1 MPTFLSTRSKHHA
14 LVRGSVVWV
23 LGCTDLVKCHNL
35 VDAVG
40 LSVRQ
45 DMVCNGTAVPCHVW
59 AILQPPFS
67 QLKQWWAGRS
77 EARTQTHRHTDTDT
91 DTDTQTH
98 RHRHTDT
105 QTDTDTQ
112 AQTDRHTD
120 TDRQT
125 NLRVVDDFDAGGRN
139 GEASSRSQQF
149 LFPHLPQAL
158 IVAV

>member
-1 MPTFLSTRSKHHA
+1 MKT
-14 LVRGSVVWV
+14 
-23 LGCTDLVKCHNL
+23 
-35 VDAVG
+35 
-40 LSVRQ
+40 
-45 DMVCNGTAVPCHVW
+45 TAP
-59 AILQPPFS
+59 
-67 QLKQWWAGRS
+67 
-77 EARTQTHRHTDTDT
+77 ARERDRHRHR
-91 DTDTQTH
+91 H
-98 RHRHTDT
+98 GHRHTDT